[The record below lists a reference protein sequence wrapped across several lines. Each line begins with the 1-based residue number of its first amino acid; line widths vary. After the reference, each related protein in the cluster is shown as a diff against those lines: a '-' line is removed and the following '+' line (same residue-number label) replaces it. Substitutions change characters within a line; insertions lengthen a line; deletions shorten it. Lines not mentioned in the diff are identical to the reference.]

1 MVDGIKKEASF
12 FLGVCFCKVCPILCV
27 QFAHQ
32 GCGYFLQGVLPV
44 QIYDFGNT
52 VILGGNLFI
61 KQQSGRGA
69 RFCVII
75 DIMPLINGIRILVV
89 VPGFQLSAADP
100 AFIAI
105 GFDRWAERKSTGKII
120 YLQSDVYSLY

>member
-1 MVDGIKKEASF
+1 
-12 FLGVCFCKVCPILCV
+12 
-27 QFAHQ
+27 
-32 GCGYFLQGVLPV
+32 LQGIFSV
-44 QIYDFGNT
+44 QIYDFWNT
-52 VILGGNLFI
+52 VIFGRDLFI

-69 RFCVII
+69 RFCVVI

-89 VPGFQLSAADP
+89 VPGFQVSAADP